1 MIARRLITKC
11 SAKQSVQMTM
21 ALVSFACER
30 VSRTTARRVCGWVSR
45 MRETG
50 EDRRWALAAETPE
63 DGRGPPTK
71 QKQGRQNKA
80 RSDVDKTRHAPLGAD
95 SSRLEQIG
103 ADWSRFSRTCAR
115 EPQQNAT
122 SVLLRMRDLTLRH
135 ASSTFDARSVSSSSA
150 VRSKADPLVWWRF
163 RVTAVLPPP
172 CCCHT
177 PAANVDAYLFF
188 LIKK

>member
-1 MIARRLITKC
+1 MQC
-11 SAKQSVQMTM
+11 EAKRADDHGTRQ
-21 ALVSFACER
+21 LCLRAC
-30 VSRTTARRVCGWVSR
+30 VTDDSTSCMWV
-45 MRETG
+45 G
-50 EDRRWALAAETPE
+50 ESDEG
-63 DGRGPPTK
+63 DGRGQEMGARSGDTGGRPGSSDKTKTRPTK
-71 QKQGRQNKA
+71 QGAVGCRQNKA
-80 RSDVDKTRHAPLGAD
+80 CTAWSGLK
-95 SSRLEQIG
+95 QIG
-103 ADWSRFSRTCAR
+103 ADWSRLEQILAPPSRTCAR

-177 PAANVDAYLFF
+177 PAATVDAYLFF
-188 LIKK
+188 